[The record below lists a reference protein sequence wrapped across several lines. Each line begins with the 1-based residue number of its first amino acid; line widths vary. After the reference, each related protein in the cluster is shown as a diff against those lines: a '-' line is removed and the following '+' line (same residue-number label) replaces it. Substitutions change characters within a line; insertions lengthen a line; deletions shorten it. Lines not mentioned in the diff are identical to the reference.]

1 MGRRRRRG
9 PEKLLLPMSLAAPDL
24 AACFHSYT
32 PEQLL
37 NEKFLA
43 PEDVAKLRP
52 PQEEGLSDKERVK
65 AAKRSAEHIGRKV
78 QTLDEVTS
86 GVKKRYQDAID
97 NLERLRYEYN
107 MKMKNIEFM
116 NTARS
121 KLKDQ
126 LTEKS
131 QKSEEL
137 RKTLVCEEARM
148 AQVMKQMQ
156 LVARAATL
164 EGIQDVGVLQH
175 GMKNYVNGAALSR
188 RPKDVCA
195 KLNSDELASL
205 RGYHCR
211 KGSTPSATI
220 SNSLSMPTLKLP

>member
-1 MGRRRRRG
+1 MIEPNSIASRFN
-9 PEKLLLPMSLAAPDL
+9 A
-24 AACFHSYT
+24 YT

-37 NEKFLA
+37 NEKFLT
-43 PEDVAKLRP
+43 PEDVKKLRP
-52 PQEEGLSDKERVK
+52 PVQEELSDKERVK
-65 AAKRSAEHIGRKV
+65 AAKRSAEHISRKV

-86 GVKKRYQDAID
+86 GVKKRYQDALD

-116 NTARS
+116 ETARS
-121 KLKDQ
+121 KLCDQ
-126 LTEKS
+126 LAEKS

-137 RKTLVCEEARM
+137 RKTLICEEARM

-164 EGIQDVGVLQH
+164 EGIQDVAVLQH
-175 GMKNYVNGAALSR
+175 GMSNYVTGQTLSR

-205 RGYHCR
+205 RGYSCR
-211 KGSTPSATI
+211 AGTTATSGM
-220 SNSLSMPTLKLP
+220 SNSASLPTLKLPA